1 MVGIQRNTGSPISIV
16 ARYFLALL
24 AEYIPTQ
31 GVAGGTCGY
40 DAEVQTAKPQ
50 KERSWYLK
58 GTEDQTPKRKE
69 LIFEKYRRPN
79 PKNEGVDIWEVQ
91 TTKP

>member
-1 MVGIQRNTGSPISIV
+1 VNFVHYEPRGAGVSVWSGTSWPNKEKMVGIQRNTGSPISIV

-50 KERSWYLK
+50 KERS
-58 GTEDQTPKRKE
+58 
-69 LIFEKYRRPN
+69 
-79 PKNEGVDIWEVQ
+79 
-91 TTKP
+91 